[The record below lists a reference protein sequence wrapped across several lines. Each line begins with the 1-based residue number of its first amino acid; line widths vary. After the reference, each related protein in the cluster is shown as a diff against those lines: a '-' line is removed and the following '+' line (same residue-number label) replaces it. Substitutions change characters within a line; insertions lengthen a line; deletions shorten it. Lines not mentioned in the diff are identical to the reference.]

1 MTNTVWVSDAF
12 GDTELSAGF
21 HRDPALLNALG
32 EMTVMEM
39 VQLGFPLDA
48 SKFAN
53 EVFRDDSS
61 KPLRKLPHIFNGGG
75 YWIVSS
81 AVAAIL
87 REFDLGNGGL
97 FPIKLLEQDE
107 TTPIAGE
114 YFCLS
119 IGNQKS
125 AFLPEASVGAKQRNI
140 RVGVPGWKPP
150 FVLTDDAL
158 AVSEAALPGPDIW
171 VDTIVGDAFFLSNS
185 LALALKKAKADK
197 GFTLR
202 TCRVLAMRIAP

>member
-1 MTNTVWVSDAF
+1 MTDIVWVSRAF
-12 GDTELSAGF
+12 GDTELLKDF
-21 HRDPALLNALG
+21 HRDRALLNALG
-32 EMTVMEM
+32 EMTVMEK
-39 VQLGFPLDA
+39 VQLGFVLGSDD
-48 SKFAN
+48 FADKIY
-53 EVFRDDSS
+53 RDDSS
-61 KPLRKLPHIFNGGG
+61 RPFRKLPDIFNGGG

-81 AVAAIL
+81 DAASIL
-87 REFDLGNGGL
+87 KEFNLGEGGL
-97 FPIKLLEQDE
+97 FPIALFEEDE

-150 FVLTDDAL
+150 FVLTDDAF
-158 AVSEAALPGPDIW
+158 AVSEAALAGPDIW
-171 VDTIVGDAFFLSNS
+171 VDTVVGDAFFLSNS

-197 GFTLR
+197 GFSLR
-202 TCRVLAMRIAP
+202 TCRVIVS